1 MYVSYTLF
9 CRYYLSIKWYFIYM
23 RNTQFMYING
33 ILKDESKNISLK
45 TYRFKKKKYKSA
57 FPGSSVVCD
66 FAWTLKPRK

>member
-1 MYVSYTLF
+1 MYVSYTLL

-45 TYRFKKKKYKSA
+45 TYRFKKKKI
-57 FPGSSVVCD
+57 
-66 FAWTLKPRK
+66 

>member
-1 MYVSYTLF
+1 MYVSYTLL

-45 TYRFKKKKYKSA
+45 TYRFKKKKNIKVL
-57 FPGSSVVCD
+57 FPAAQWFVILRG
-66 FAWTLKPRK
+66 P